1 MVLKNIRFS
10 DATGKET
17 TAQGVAV
24 DLSTGVLRVLPDEFS
39 GRIYSLQGVC
49 VEATS
54 LSQLRS
60 GIYIVNG
67 RKVMAR

>member
-1 MVLKNIRFS
+1 
-10 DATGKET
+10 TGKET

-24 DLSTGVLRVLPDEFS
+24 DLSTGVLRVLSDEFS

-49 VEATS
+49 LEATS
-54 LSQLRS
+54 LSQLRP